1 MGGQGRP
8 FSLQRLSIFPYT
20 WGTRTEIE
28 PMRFALILILLS
40 LPQLAGAEIYKFV
53 DDKGMVTY
61 TNMPR
66 PGTRPQLVIP
76 DLKPGTSIPSP
87 TEKKAKSSGKIP
99 TPSYFP
105 RVDTGT
111 QSKRDDM
118 RRQLLVE
125 ELRSEERNLMASR
138 SELITN
144 SRKPG
149 ADIAKMTEAVRMHEK
164 NIQMLNKELSHIR

>member
-1 MGGQGRP
+1 MP
-8 FSLQRLSIFPYT
+8 KIPATSTASILL
-20 WGTRTEIE
+20 
-28 PMRFALILILLS
+28 MLLS
-40 LPQLAGAEIYKFV
+40 LISAGACQAEIYKFV
-53 DDKGMVTY
+53 DENGFVTY

-66 PGTRPQLVIP
+66 PGSKPQMVIP
-76 DLKPGTSIPSP
+76 DLTRPGTSPAPSGKTP
-87 TEKKAKSSGKIP
+87 KASGKIA

-125 ELRSEERNLMASR
+125 ELRSEERNLAASR
-138 SELITN
+138 SELAAG
-144 SRKPG
+144 SRRPG
-149 ADIAKMTEAVRMHEK
+149 SDLGKLTEAVRMHEK

>member
-1 MGGQGRP
+1 
-8 FSLQRLSIFPYT
+8 
-20 WGTRTEIE
+20 
-28 PMRFALILILLS
+28 MRFAIGLFFLA
-40 LPQLAGAEIYKFV
+40 LPHFAFGEIYKFV
-53 DDKGMVTY
+53 DENGVVTY

-66 PGTRPQLVIP
+66 PGAKPQMIIP
-76 DLKPGTSIPSP
+76 DLSRPSSVP
-87 TEKKAKSSGKIP
+87 AVPDKKARSSGKIA

-125 ELRSEERNLMASR
+125 ELRSEERNLAASR
-138 SELITN
+138 SELASG
-144 SRKPG
+144 SRRPG
-149 ADIAKMTEAVRMHEK
+149 ADIGKLLEAVRMHEK